1 MPRIRK
7 STSLKFA
14 AVAIGVAGIVGLT
27 ISSAASLNLS
37 GGSVGAGSSV
47 VASCQTSG
55 PIGVTFT
62 NVYTPAVSGYTVTSV
77 KLSGVDAACLG
88 QQLKVS
94 LTATGGTSLI
104 EVTGP
109 GAGGTA
115 VTGLNTITVTGN
127 ILATAVVGTSVVIY
141 N

>member
-1 MPRIRK
+1 
-7 STSLKFA
+7 
-14 AVAIGVAGIVGLT
+14 
-27 ISSAASLNLS
+27 
-37 GGSVGAGSSV
+37 
-47 VASCQTSG
+47 
-55 PIGVTFT
+55 
-62 NVYTPAVSGYTVTSV
+62 VYTPAVSGYTVTSV